1 MKIKL
6 LTREL
11 GTKVDMEIYLTPAK
25 LDENKQPTTVGKI
38 LSITSLPTGKRVVE
52 IEIDDRNKN
61 RFRDIKNPNP
71 KDLDEVTD
79 WVETYFEVWHKRR
92 LLLSTKKR

>member
-52 IEIDDRNKN
+52 LEIDDRNKN
-61 RFRDIKNPNP
+61 RFRDIKKPNP
-71 KDLDEVTD
+71 EDLNDVTE
-79 WVETYFEVWHKRR
+79 WVESYFEVWHKRR